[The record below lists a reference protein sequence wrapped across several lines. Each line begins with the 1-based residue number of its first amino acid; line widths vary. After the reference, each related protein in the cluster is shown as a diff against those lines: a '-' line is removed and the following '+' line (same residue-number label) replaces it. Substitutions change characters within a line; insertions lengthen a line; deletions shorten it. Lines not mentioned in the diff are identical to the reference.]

1 MSKNILDS
9 LEIIAENSQ
18 KAYKQMEDGYV
29 NQNEFVNNLALNFNV
44 CKLWPGETFEIESN
58 MVCMLIGGGKKCINY
73 CKKPAS
79 TNADGEAIFTQLD
92 MAVFFAV
99 DLNKRSDPGIASK
112 YYDQWYRVV
121 CAYGSKVKS
130 GLLNLEIPSGD
141 LQVDRMEKGAYLKNT
156 IDPNDIPKDK
166 GDGSVQI
173 YYIKQGKHSIE
184 NETV

>member
-9 LEIIAENSQ
+9 LETIVENSQ
-18 KAYKQMEDGYV
+18 KVYKQIEEGYV
-29 NQNEFVNNLALNFNV
+29 TQNEFVNNLMLNFNV

-58 MVCMLIGGGKKCINY
+58 MACMLIGGGKDCVKY
-73 CKKPAS
+73 YKKSTSAGVDGDPALS
-79 TNADGEAIFTQLD
+79 ENPNLD

-99 DLNKRSDPGIASK
+99 DINKRSDPGLASK

-121 CAYGSKVKS
+121 CAHGSKNTF
-130 GLLNLEIPSGD
+130 GIPSGD
-141 LQVDRMEKGAYLKNT
+141 LKVNRMDKGAYLKNT
-156 IDPNDIPKDK
+156 IDPKNIPADK
-166 GDGSVQI
+166 GDDSVQI